1 MQKTLFILA
10 VFVAAVLAGLFVVMS
25 STPSGPN
32 SKETFMQQQAG
43 APVNAQGMGPY
54 DNVSLPGVAA
64 GWLANENVPKGSAPL
79 DSSAH
84 PMHILNNPKSPSC
97 CVKGPMSTDTGC
109 ICLSKADEKL
119 FESRGGNRALA

>member
-10 VFVAAVLAGLFVVMS
+10 VFVAAVLAGLFVMMS

-32 SKETFMQQQAG
+32 SKETFMQKQTG
-43 APVNAQGMGPY
+43 APVNGQGMGPY

-64 GWLANENVPKGSAPL
+64 GWLTTENVPKGSAPL
-79 DSSAH
+79 DTSAH
-84 PMHILNNPKSPSC
+84 PMLLMNNPKSPSC
-97 CVKGPMSTDTGC
+97 CGKTPMSTDSGC

>member
-1 MQKTLFILA
+1 MQNTLFILG

-25 STPSGPN
+25 STPSGPK
-32 SKETFMQQQAG
+32 SKETFMQKSTG

-79 DSSAH
+79 DTSPH
-84 PMHILNNPKSPSC
+84 PLLLLNNPKSPSC

-109 ICLSKADEKL
+109 ICLSKEDEKL